1 MISTVGQN
9 DIMTKVKHSEFPT
22 PNELM
27 EKELEARNRG
37 MWATYLPLTAFHN
50 DCCMELTAF

>member
-9 DIMTKVKHSEFPT
+9 DIMSKVKHNEFPS

-37 MWATYLPLTAFHN
+37 MWATYLLFITFHN
-50 DCCMELTAF
+50 DCCMEYTAF